1 MSILFLLIPLGVGM
15 LALAVWGFFWAVRQ
29 RQFDDLQGPAVR
41 ILLDEDRFM
50 PPVAPH
56 TPQTPD

>member
-15 LALAVWGFFWAVRQ
+15 LALAVWGFFWAVRH

-50 PPVAPH
+50 PPFAPH
-56 TPQTPD
+56 APQTSD